1 MRYSVSGLTDRLYW
15 LGANALSALS
25 YKRTTAVPCQADA
38 AAQTA
43 FLTDPLAPL
52 LKVAEAGK
60 AMVYFADAVHPTHN
74 PRATQVRTEAGRER
88 PLFTVSAHERVNH
101 NAARN
106 AHCPTQVHLNETDC
120 VNAQST
126 WGLYQKLLIAHPEG
140 PVHVICDNARHYLNK
155 ALTA

>member
-120 VNAQST
+120 QRP
-126 WGLYQKLLIAHPEG
+126 KHPT
-140 PVHVICDNARHYLNK
+140 PR
-155 ALTA
+155 